1 MPKTTDSVAQACAKI
16 EIQPGCTGTKY
27 DISGETNLVTFP
39 KEVLT
44 TGSVAVFDDDTH
56 VISSG
61 KRPPI
66 TATASI
72 VYTENAAE
80 AWELVRDVWQST
92 ECEKVMCL
100 YATPA
105 GGTLGDMEIS
115 VGDATHKALL
125 VGFSPPTLNAGAG
138 EPAIA
143 EFDVM
148 GNYYY
153 DVKAS

>member
-16 EIQPGCTGTKY
+16 EIQPGCTGTWY
-27 DISGETNLVTFP
+27 DISGETNLATLP

-56 VISSG
+56 VISAG
-61 KRPPI
+61 KKPPI
-66 TATASI
+66 TATFAI
-72 VYTENAAE
+72 VYTENPAE
-80 AWELVRDVWQST
+80 AWELVRAVWQAQG
-92 ECEKVMCL
+92 CERPMCVR
-100 YATPA
+100 ATPK
-105 GGTLGDMEIS
+105 GGSVGDMEIGI
-115 VGDATHKALL
+115 GDANHNALL

-143 EFDVM
+143 EFDVLC
-148 GNYYY
+148 NYYY